1 MVLLIGYFLVLYFE
15 EFGFVLKMF
24 DFWDLTA
31 DMHIANVNHLQS
43 DSLDYR
49 LDYVIDFL
57 GC

>member
-15 EFGFVLKMF
+15 VFGFVLKMF
-24 DFWDLTA
+24 DFCDLTA

-49 LDYVIDFL
+49 FMS
-57 GC
+57 